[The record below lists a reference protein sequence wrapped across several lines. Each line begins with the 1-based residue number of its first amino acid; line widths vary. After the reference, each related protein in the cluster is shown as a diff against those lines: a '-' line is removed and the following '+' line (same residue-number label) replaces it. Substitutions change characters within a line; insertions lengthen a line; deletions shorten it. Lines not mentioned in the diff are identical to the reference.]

1 MQRRPS
7 TRRVQRSFMKRG
19 SSNGAPHAVQIATRC
34 DGQPTLPSLRE
45 ALGAG
50 AKYRR
55 HVERAGRSGPRCG
68 GCRTW
73 GQAASVAERGN
84 LKAPEVTQLNYRPT
98 TKLHKAKVCDAVC
111 KTSVGFGSKADIT
124 PSLRLMF
131 ALPPKADIDRRDGHV
146 RLVPTT
152 GLMHCSK

>member
-1 MQRRPS
+1 
-7 TRRVQRSFMKRG
+7 MKRG

-50 AKYRR
+50 AKYRL

-98 TKLHKAKVCDAVC
+98 TKLHKAKVCDAPRLTGAMRSRGR
-111 KTSVGFGSKADIT
+111 KRWQYRHAIVGGEWRTPFADGIQ
-124 PSLRLMF
+124 
-131 ALPPKADIDRRDGHV
+131 
-146 RLVPTT
+146 
-152 GLMHCSK
+152 